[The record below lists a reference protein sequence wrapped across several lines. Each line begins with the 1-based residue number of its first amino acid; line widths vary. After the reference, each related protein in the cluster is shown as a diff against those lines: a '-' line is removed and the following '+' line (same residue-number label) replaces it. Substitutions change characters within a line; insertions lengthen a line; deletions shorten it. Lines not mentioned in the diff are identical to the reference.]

1 MECENVAYRE
11 DYADYL
17 IEYNEERE
25 TVLDIYK
32 ESGCL
37 LFIDERFAVL
47 YREKPENYMQIFS
60 RLEYTLFPKLYGL
73 MDTSSVEA
81 VGAVNIQQESILGLT
96 GKGILIGIIDTGID
110 IRNDLFL
117 DVAGNTRILVAWDQS
132 VPGPSDQEENPG
144 YGTVYQQEDINEAI
158 RNEADILTDANGHG
172 TFLAGIAAGKRTAD
186 FTGVAPEAEYVIVKL
201 KQAKNNLRGLYGVPE
216 DVEAYQEN
224 DIMMGVAFLRRQ
236 ASRLRKNI
244 SILIGVGSNCGSHHD
259 RSCCV
264 RSGRK

>member
-117 DVAGNTRILVAWDQS
+117 DVAGNTRILAAWDQS

-201 KQAKNNLRGLYGVPE
+201 KQAICE
-216 DVEAYQEN
+216 DYMVC
-224 DIMMGVAFLRRQ
+224 RRT
-236 ASRLRKNI
+236 
-244 SILIGVGSNCGSHHD
+244 
-259 RSCCV
+259 
-264 RSGRK
+264 